1 MQVHYNLLPCVIV
14 NTFLKNISTNFIFQ
28 SSKVCK
34 GYDVKHLFGMKT
46 DFENKPKEE
55 IEKENEKAFEEMMK
69 LWNKE

>member
-1 MQVHYNLLPCVIV
+1 M
-14 NTFLKNISTNFIFQ
+14 KNISTNFIFQ

-46 DFENKPKEE
+46 DFE
-55 IEKENEKAFEEMMK
+55 KENEKAFEEIMK